1 MEIVYTILIVN
12 FNRHILSFFFS
23 DAARGA
29 IFSKAVIIKV
39 FVLLHI
45 FYFTEFSV
53 DFGMIIAKTRIEE

>member
-1 MEIVYTILIVN
+1 MEIVHTILIVN
-12 FNRHILSFFFS
+12 FNRHILPFFP

-29 IFSKAVIIKV
+29 IISSAVVIKE

-53 DFGMIIAKTRIEE
+53 DFGMIIAKTWIEE

>member
-12 FNRHILSFFFS
+12 FNRHILSFFS

-29 IFSKAVIIKV
+29 IFIYAAIIKE

-53 DFGMIIAKTRIEE
+53 NFGMIIAKTRIEG